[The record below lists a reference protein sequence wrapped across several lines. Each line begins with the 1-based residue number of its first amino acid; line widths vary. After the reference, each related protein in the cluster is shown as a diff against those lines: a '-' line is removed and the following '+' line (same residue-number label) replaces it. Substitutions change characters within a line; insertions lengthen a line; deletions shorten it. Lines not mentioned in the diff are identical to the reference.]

1 MKFFQSPVIRYL
13 ALLREKGLWI
23 VSGEQTKVVNE
34 VGLIV
39 VTASVRYFRQ
49 RKGRLFKSFDDCIE
63 PGDSLELL
71 RTVPSVMDEF
81 SFKMPSGQVAFIC
94 QLGNR

>member
-49 RKGRLFKSFDDCIE
+49 RKGRLFKSFDDRIE
-63 PGDSLELL
+63 PGDSLELV
-71 RTVPSVMDEF
+71 RTVLSVMDEF